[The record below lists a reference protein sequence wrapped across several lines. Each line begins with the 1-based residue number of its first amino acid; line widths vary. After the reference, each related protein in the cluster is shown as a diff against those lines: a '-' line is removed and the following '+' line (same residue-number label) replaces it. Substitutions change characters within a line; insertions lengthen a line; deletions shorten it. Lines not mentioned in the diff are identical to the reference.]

1 MRTTTLALPVALL
14 AACVSSERQ
23 SQVGKDDVQEAA
35 MSDSGFCVPHSSIK
49 SIEPLDDRQI
59 VLYEA
64 GERKA
69 YLAEMEAG
77 CFNIEMQTMFAA
89 VDGDT
94 NGQICGQGRDSV
106 TYRRFNS
113 VEDCRIVGLEEL
125 SDERRR
131 ELGVV
136 APQEKSRN

>member
-1 MRTTTLALPVALL
+1 MRLGFLR
-14 AACVSSERQ
+14 AASS
-23 SQVGKDDVQEAA
+23 S
-35 MSDSGFCVPHSSIK
+35 K
-49 SIEPLDDRQI
+49 SIESLDVRRI

-89 VDGDT
+89 VDGDS
-94 NGQICGQGRDSV
+94 NGQICGQGRDSL
-106 TYRRFNS
+106 TYRRLNS

-125 SDERRR
+125 SDERGR

-136 APQEKSRN
+136 SPQEKSKK

>member
-1 MRTTTLALPVALL
+1 MSGLSN
-14 AACVSSERQ
+14 CVL
-23 SQVGKDDVQEAA
+23 
-35 MSDSGFCVPHSSIK
+35 HSSIK
-49 SIEPLDDRQI
+49 GFEPLDDRRI

-106 TYRRFNS
+106 TYRRLNS